1 MDKDETSIKFS
12 VIIPAR
18 NEADYIQ
25 NCLNSF
31 KKQKLQPFEIIVIDN
46 ASTDGTAE
54 IVKKNNVK
62 YIYES
67 RIGLPQARQTGL
79 ENAQG
84 DWLVYT
90 DADFIVPENYL
101 EDIASFIESHKKAV
115 AITNP
120 YLFYDGN
127 IIMNILTKCFFFC
140 FKIKLI
146 RCIIGGNFAIKKN
159 KLTDIGGFNT
169 DIKFYGEDTDLTKK
183 MIAAGKIYYLKNLWT
198 TTSARR
204 YQKLGF
210 LKTFWRYV
218 FNYFLFLLPINRPIL
233 VFKNKVILTTRR
245 VFFTLAII
253 IYGVCSPKS
262 QLFGKVENKI
272 PAQENQQKVV
282 ALTFDDGP
290 NGQYTEEILKIL
302 KDEDIKATFFLV
314 GDNVATYPN
323 IAKDIADQGHEIGNH
338 SYYHSICLPFEKAKN
353 IEKEISQTN
362 EIIFQAT
369 GEYPTLFRPPHG
381 WRTPIICKSARLEG
395 LRTVE
400 WSDMTTDYF
409 KYAKAESISKNI
421 LKNVHSG
428 SIIVLHDGL
437 NLDHKANRE
446 ETIKALPIIIKEL
459 KDQGYSFVTL

>member
-18 NEADYIQ
+18 NEAGYIQ
-25 NCLNSF
+25 NCLDSF

-90 DADFIVPENYL
+90 DADFIVPKDYL
-101 EDIASFIESHKKAV
+101 EKIAFFIKSHQDAV
-115 AITNP
+115 VVYNP
-120 YLFYDGN
+120 FIFYDGGKAIN
-127 IIMNILTKCFFFC
+127 NFIKCFFFC
-140 FKIKLI
+140 FEIKLI
-146 RCIIGGNFAIKKN
+146 RLIVGGNFAIKKN
-159 KLTDIGGFNT
+159 KLADIGGFNT
-169 DIKFYGEDTDLTKK
+169 DIKFYGEDADLTKK
-183 MIAAGKIYYLKNLWT
+183 MIAVGKVYYFKNLWT

-204 YQKLGF
+204 YQKSGF
-210 LKTFWRYV
+210 LRTICLYTI
-218 FNYFLFLLPINRPIL
+218 NYCIFFILKQPVL
-233 VFKNKVILTTRR
+233 VFKNKVILTTGRIF
-245 VFFTLAII
+245 VILAII
-253 IYGVCSPKS
+253 IYGICSPRS

-272 PAQENQQKVV
+272 PVQENQQKVV

-290 NGQYTEEILKIL
+290 NGQYTEEVLKIL

-338 SYYHSICLPFEKAKN
+338 SYYHSFSLPFEKAKN
-353 IEKEISQTN
+353 IKQEISQTN
-362 EIIFQAT
+362 EIIFQT
-369 GEYPTLFRPPHG
+369 TDKYPALFRPPHG
-381 WRTPIICKSARLEG
+381 WRTPIVFKSVHQEG
-395 LRTVE
+395 LRMIE
-400 WSDMTTDYF
+400 WNNMTTDYF